1 MFSHAFE
8 IFIPCLT
15 TSLYEVTARVSLNA
29 ATNGSFTSRKM
40 SEMSILRIYY
50 SKA

>member
-8 IFIPCLT
+8 IFIPGLT
-15 TSLYEVTARVSLNA
+15 ISFHEVTARVSLIA

-40 SEMSILRIYY
+40 SKMSILTLLF
-50 SKA
+50 

>member
-15 TSLYEVTARVSLNA
+15 TLFHEVTTRISLA
-29 ATNGSFTSRKM
+29 LMVLLQVEKCQKQAF
-40 SEMSILRIYY
+40 
-50 SKA
+50 

>member
-15 TSLYEVTARVSLNA
+15 TSLHEVTARVSLNA
-29 ATNGSFTSRKM
+29 ATNGSFTS
-40 SEMSILRIYY
+40 
-50 SKA
+50 